1 MPIPATVQGPVL
13 MILAVSGLALMN
25 TIVRI
30 AAEDIHVFQVVFF
43 RNIFALIFMMPW
55 LFASG
60 FGGLKT
66 TRLRLH
72 LVRSL
77 TGFTAMVLWFLSLS
91 LLPLVDATALNF
103 TIPLFITLGAAVFLG
118 ESVRLR
124 RSLAT
129 LIGFVGVLII
139 IRPGFE
145 EVSIITGAPVLAAA
159 FMAAAMLMVK
169 SLSGTERPQTM
180 VLYMNFFMTLL
191 AIPLALFVWQ
201 WPSAE
206 VWAMCLLIG
215 LLGALCHIGIA
226 KAMTLAEAASLAPL
240 DYARMPVTA
249 VLAFAL
255 FGEIPDLWTWVGA
268 GIIIGSSFYITRREA
283 QIAREGRRNL
293 DLRVRHDVTCS
304 DESHLNH
311 KSIR

>member
-1 MPIPATVQGPVL
+1 
-13 MILAVSGLALMN
+13 MIIAVSGLALMN

-30 AAEDIHVFQVVFF
+30 AAEELHVFQVVFF

-72 LVRSL
+72 FVRSL
-77 TGFTAMVLWFLSLS
+77 TGFSAMVLWFFSLS

-103 TIPLFITLGAAVFLG
+103 TIPLFVTLGAAVFLG
-118 ESVRLR
+118 ESLRLR

-129 LIGFVGVLII
+129 LIGFAGVLII

-145 EVSIITGAPVLAAA
+145 EVSPLTGAPVLAAA
-159 FMAAAMLMVK
+159 FMAASMLMVK

-191 AIPLALFVWQ
+191 ATPLALFVWQ
-201 WPSAE
+201 WPSVE
-206 VWAMCLLIG
+206 VWGLCVLVG

-226 KAMTLAEAASLAPL
+226 KAMTLAQAASLAPL

-249 VLAFAL
+249 VLAFVL
-255 FGEIPDLWTWVGA
+255 FGESPDLWTWVGA
-268 GIIIGSSFYITRREA
+268 GVIIGSSFYITRREA
-283 QIAREGRRNL
+283 QIAREGRRN
-293 DLRVRHDVTCS
+293 VTCS
-304 DESHLNH
+304 AESHLHH